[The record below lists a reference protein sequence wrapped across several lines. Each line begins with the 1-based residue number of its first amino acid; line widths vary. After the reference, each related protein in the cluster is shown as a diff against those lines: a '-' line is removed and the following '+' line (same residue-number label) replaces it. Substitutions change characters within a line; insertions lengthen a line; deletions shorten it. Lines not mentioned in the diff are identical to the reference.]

1 MELKNIVIGTG
12 TGLAVNSLVE
22 KGMSDFWLKKG
33 KELGAQGK
41 LRYDQLM
48 KEGKTEDEAI
58 LIIEKEFPLWK
69 KLGSRRVNGFLSIG
83 IGYSTFLVAKNQNI
97 KVAATGVI
105 FLGALKVLFPSKM
118 EAVEFFYNE

>member
-33 KELGAQGK
+33 QELGAQGK
-41 LRYDQLM
+41 LRYNELI
-48 KEGKTEDEAI
+48 KEGKTEEQAL

-69 KLGSRRVNGFLSIG
+69 KLGSRRVNGFLSIA
-83 IGYSTFLVAKNQNI
+83 IGYSTFAVAKNKNI
-97 KVAATGVI
+97 KVAAAGVI
-105 FLGALKVLFPSKM
+105 LSGALKVLFPTKM
-118 EAVEFFYNE
+118 YDLEFFNE